1 MSSNNTIC
9 VIGTYFGQFNNY
21 FSLWLKS
28 CAYNPK
34 IDFYIFGDAEYKG
47 VLPQNVR
54 IEYMTLETVKLRA
67 EKYLGFKVSLVK
79 PYKCCDFKPIY
90 GAIFSDYISSYEYW
104 GHCDFDMIFGDVF
117 SFLEK
122 NNYQA
127 YDRFFNLGHLSFYRN
142 DQKVF
147 NYLKL
152 EGSLVDYR
160 TVFTTPKNFAFDEV
174 GLNQIYIKNKLPF
187 FTKRLFADISEPE
200 RHYRFKHSQYCY
212 INEPPF
218 ENFKYQI
225 FYWEKGK
232 VFCAFFN
239 GDKFSSQEFSYI
251 HFKHRPNFRVE
262 FDFNKINSFYIT
274 PIGFVEREQE
284 ILTKELVQKL
294 NPITHIPFYEC
305 FEFLKW
311 KLKGRFETILNF
323 SKKM

>member
-67 EKYLGFKVSLVK
+67 EKYLGFKVSLER

-90 GAIFSDYISSYEYW
+90 GAIFGDYISSYEYW
-104 GHCDFDMIFGDVF
+104 GHCDFDMIFGDIF

-122 NNYQA
+122 NNYHA

-142 DQKVF
+142 IPKVF

-152 EGSLVDYR
+152 DGSLLDGTSITITEVEFSNRY
-160 TVFTTPKNFAFDEV
+160 TYKYKQTIGGVEKEFTKTIIPTNESTYKKTILKVKVN
-174 GLNQIYIKNKLPF
+174 LIKN
-187 FTKRLFADISEPE
+187 IV
-200 RHYRFKHSQYCY
+200 
-212 INEPPF
+212 I
-218 ENFKYQI
+218 
-225 FYWEKGK
+225 
-232 VFCAFFN
+232 
-239 GDKFSSQEFSYI
+239 
-251 HFKHRPNFRVE
+251 
-262 FDFNKINSFYIT
+262 
-274 PIGFVEREQE
+274 
-284 ILTKELVQKL
+284 
-294 NPITHIPFYEC
+294 
-305 FEFLKW
+305 
-311 KLKGRFETILNF
+311 
-323 SKKM
+323 